1 MVAGTPNYVAK
12 YAHKVN
18 KSVVFKCK
26 KQYTRK
32 VKYRGK
38 NDV

>member
-26 KQYTRK
+26 KQYNRK

>member
-1 MVAGTPNYVAK
+1 MFNPVAK
-12 YAHKVN
+12 VAHKVN

-32 VKYRGK
+32 VKNRGK
-38 NDV
+38 NYE